1 MGFNR
6 DTPGAN
12 EPVSISQQ
20 KLRSN
25 SFTIDNIFG
34 QEHGRFSSNEDTRG
48 RHELIRLPA
57 QGSDPTTLSNEYSLY
72 SRVDS
77 GNNVICVREPS
88 NGTIA
93 NLIDETENG
102 LLTYGGLRLGA
113 FATIAARGVILQ
125 SFNVSNVVYT
135 EIGLGFF
142 RYEINFTNQLPTD
155 NYFFDI
161 EEYTLSTNYVEVEAS
176 NTYSDSIT
184 DNKLVLFGIERNLN
198 FTRVNFR
205 VWYKI

>member
-161 EEYTLSTNYVEVEAS
+161 EEYTLSTNYVEV
-176 NTYSDSIT
+176 
-184 DNKLVLFGIERNLN
+184 
-198 FTRVNFR
+198 
-205 VWYKI
+205 